1 MLGGLTMPG
10 VLASA
15 FLIGDLDVGASS
27 AERALDIPSQMA
39 EVVQGT
45 LLLTVVGLLAVRR
58 WRTVRAGPPEDEVE
72 PAAPDERR
80 AELAPG

>member
-1 MLGGLTMPG
+1 
-10 VLASA
+10 
-15 FLIGDLDVGASS
+15 
-27 AERALDIPSQMA
+27 MA

-45 LLLTVVGLLAVRR
+45 LLLSVVGLLALRR
-58 WRTVRAGPPEDEVE
+58 WRTVRAAPPEDEPE